1 MGMDTE
7 SEGPELPALLLSR
20 HPGEFFGSL
29 AAGDLPSAL
38 PWCRGAGFLADAFR
52 FPSGPVLG
60 GPLQPPFGIA
70 PAATGACSR
79 QRLCSPSVGAS

>member
-7 SEGPELPALLLSR
+7 SDGPELLLLSL

-29 AAGDLPSAL
+29 TAGDLPSAL
-38 PWCRGAGFLADAFR
+38 PWCRGAGFLAHTFR
-52 FPSGPVLG
+52 FPPGPVLG

-70 PAATGACSR
+70 PAATGVCVPAPVSSFAHP
-79 QRLCSPSVGAS
+79 Q